1 MTISDHIDRAL
12 AWIASHLPLVA
23 AVGWGLC
30 VYLVG
35 FIIGRG
41 MA

>member
-1 MTISDHIDRAL
+1 MTISDLIDRAL

-23 AVGWGLC
+23 AVGWGLAF
-30 VYLVG
+30 YLVG